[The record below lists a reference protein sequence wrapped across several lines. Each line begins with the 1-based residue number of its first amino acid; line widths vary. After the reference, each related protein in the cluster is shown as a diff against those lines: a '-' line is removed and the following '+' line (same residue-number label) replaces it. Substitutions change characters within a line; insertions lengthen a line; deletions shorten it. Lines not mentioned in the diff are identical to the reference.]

1 MNIITATVTQV
12 QIGPSTLQGLMTE
25 DGVFGVAVPQLSEQF
40 QFDKNQASRKLKALL
55 GKGFQFAKWKTEIHP
70 KAVNVILLADLELM
84 IFELAMQG
92 NPTAIAFSR
101 ALIGLSLH
109 QLFCDAFGQKFEAED
124 RQWWLNTRLATK
136 VDFRLLTDQLQRHGF
151 VEGWEYGQFIRAMQD
166 SIGIDKGTRDEQ
178 EIASLVKLQGLQI
191 KLVTLMEC
199 GVDPWDALKRI

>member
-1 MNIITATVTQV
+1 MSIIKATVTQV
-12 QIGPSTLQGLMTE
+12 QIGPSALQGLMTE
-25 DGVFGVAVPQLSEQF
+25 DGVFGVAVPQISEHF
-40 QFDKNQASRKLKALL
+40 QFPNKHASRNIKALL
-55 GKGFQFAKWKTEIHP
+55 GKGFQFAKWKTELNP

-92 NPTAIAFSR
+92 NPTAIALSR

-109 QLFCDAFGQKFEAED
+109 QLFCDAFGQKFEAEE

-136 VDFRLLTDQLQRHGF
+136 IDFRLLTDQLQRHGF
-151 VEGWEYGQFIRAMQD
+151 MEGWEYGQFIRAMQD

-178 EIASLVKLQGLQI
+178 EIAKLVKLQGLQV

-199 GVDPWDALKRI
+199 GVDPWKALRRI